1 MLSSHLELLDS
12 VKEQMTGDDNAFRA
26 VSSMVQKTVQAMN
39 QLKLVRKKMVG
50 DYVLLVYMK

>member
-12 VKEQMTGDDNAFRA
+12 VKGHMAGDGNAFRT

-39 QLKLVRKKMVG
+39 QLNLVRKKMVG
-50 DYVLLVYMK
+50 YYV